1 MNEQCSCGQHIEGD
15 DLPGGKFMAICHEV
29 NGPLV
34 RAVILF
40 HDFAQGDIGEDGE
53 PEVLYRTGW
62 FNSPKKAEREALY
75 RYWPLYE
82 FKHGFKHPDDPRR
95 TVDDAPPTQHVMTAS
110 VEI

>member
-1 MNEQCSCGQHIEGD
+1 MNDRCSCGQEIEDD
-15 DLPGGKFMAICHEV
+15 DLPAGKVMMITHEE

-40 HDFAQGDIGEDGE
+40 YDFAQGDIGDQSE
-53 PEVLYRTGW
+53 PEVLYRTSW
-62 FNSPKKAEREALY
+62 FNSPRKAEREALY

-95 TVDDAPPTQHVMTAS
+95 TADDPPPAQTVLTAS
-110 VEI
+110 VEV